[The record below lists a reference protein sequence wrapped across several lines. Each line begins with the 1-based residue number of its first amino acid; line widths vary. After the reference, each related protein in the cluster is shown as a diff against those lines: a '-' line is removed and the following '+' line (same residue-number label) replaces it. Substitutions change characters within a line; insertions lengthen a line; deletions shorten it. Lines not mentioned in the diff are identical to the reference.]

1 MANSERVYKFLTQE
15 LTIRA
20 SAVIATH
27 VVDEMRAVHDALPI
41 ATVALGRTMIGSLL
55 LASQLKEDQALS
67 LYFQG
72 DGGLGRVFAEATYEG
87 RTRGYVTHPKFM
99 LLSEDAL
106 NIGAGVGR
114 GLLTV
119 THHLPTG
126 ETPHRG
132 SVQIRT
138 GEVGDDIAYYL
149 HQSHQIPSI
158 VSLGVLLDEDGKVTA
173 AGGVLIELM
182 PGATEETIAK
192 LETRMRQVPSLS
204 KRIFDG
210 ASAEDLVNDYLS
222 DFGLIPME
230 HDYPIKYECR
240 CNVDRVKSSVALLG
254 AKELDEII
262 IDGKPLEISCEFC
275 GRKYSLSPNDLA
287 EVKTKIQN
295 STLN

>member
-1 MANSERVYKFLTQE
+1 MANTERVHKYLTQE

-27 VVDEMRAVHDALPI
+27 VVDEMRAVHNAFPI

-55 LASQLKEDQALS
+55 LASQLKQNQALS

-87 RTRGYVTHPKFM
+87 KTRGYVTHPKFM
-99 LLSEDAL
+99 LLSEDNL
-106 NIGAGVGR
+106 SIGAGVGR

-158 VSLGVLLDEDGKVTA
+158 VSLGVLVDENGKVTA

-182 PGATEETIAK
+182 PGVTEETISK
-192 LETRMRQVPSLS
+192 LEARMRQVPPLS

-210 ASAEDLVNDYLS
+210 ASAEELVRDYLG
-222 DFGLIPME
+222 DFGLIEME

-240 CNVDRVKSSVALLG
+240 CNMDRVKNSVALLG
-254 AKELDEII
+254 TTELDEILRE
-262 IDGKPLEISCEFC
+262 GKPLEVGCEFC
-275 GRKYSLSPNDLA
+275 GRKYSLSPSDIS
-287 EVKTKIQN
+287 EVKNKIER

>member
-1 MANSERVYKFLTQE
+1 MAKTERVHKYLTQE

-27 VVDEMRAVHDALPI
+27 VVEEMRGIHDAFPI

-55 LASQLKEDQALS
+55 LASQLKQNQALS

-87 RTRGYVTHPKFM
+87 KCRGYVTHPRFM
-99 LLSEDAL
+99 LLSEDSL
-106 NIGAGVGR
+106 SIGAGVGR

-158 VSLGVLLDEDGKVTA
+158 VALSVLVDQDGKVTA

-182 PGATEETIAK
+182 PGVTEETIAK
-192 LETRMRQVPSLS
+192 LESRVRTVPPLS

-210 ASAEDLVNDYLS
+210 ATAEDLVRDYLG
-222 DFGLIPME
+222 DFGLMPME

-240 CNVDRVKSSVALLG
+240 CNVDRVKNSVALLG
-254 AKELDEII
+254 TKELDEII
-262 IDGKPLEISCEFC
+262 REGKPLEVNCEFC
-275 GRKYSLSPNDLA
+275 GRKYSLSSTDII
-287 EVKTKIQN
+287 EVKTRVDR
-295 STLN
+295 STFN

>member
-1 MANSERVYKFLTQE
+1 MANSERVHKYLTQE

-27 VVDEMRAVHDALPI
+27 IVEEMRAIHEAFPI

-55 LASQLKEDQALS
+55 LASQLKQNQALS

-87 RTRGYVTHPKFM
+87 KCRGYVSHPKFM
-99 LLSEDAL
+99 LLSEDSL
-106 NIGAGVGR
+106 NIGSAVGR

-158 VSLGVLLDEDGKVTA
+158 VSLGVLVDENGKVSA

-182 PGATEETIAK
+182 PGVTEETILK
-192 LETRMRQVPSLS
+192 LEARVRTVPPLS

-210 ASAEDLVNDYLS
+210 ASAEELVHDYLG
-222 DFGLIPME
+222 DFGLMPME

-240 CNVDRVKSSVALLG
+240 CNLDRVKNSVSLLG
-254 AKELDEII
+254 EQELDEII
-262 IDGKPLEISCEFC
+262 RAGKPLEVGCEFC
-275 GRKYSLSPNDLA
+275 GRKYSLSPTDIA
-287 EVKTKIQN
+287 EVKARIERG
-295 STLN
+295 TLN

>member
-1 MANSERVYKFLTQE
+1 MANSERVHKFLTQE

-27 VVDEMRAVHDALPI
+27 VVDEMRAVHDSFPI

-55 LASQLKEDQALS
+55 LASQLKENQALS

-87 RTRGYVTHPKFM
+87 KTRGYVTHPKFM
-99 LLSEDAL
+99 LLNEDAFS
-106 NIGAGVGR
+106 IGAGVGR

-126 ETPHRG
+126 EIPHRG

-158 VSLGVLLDEDGKVTA
+158 VSLGVLLDENGKVTA

-182 PGATEETIAK
+182 PGVTEETIAK
-192 LETRMRQVPSLS
+192 LETRVRTVPPIS

-210 ASAEDLVNDYLS
+210 ASAEDIVNDYLS
-222 DFGLIPME
+222 DFGLIKME
-230 HDYPIKYECR
+230 HDYEVKYECR
-240 CNVDRVKSSVALLG
+240 CNIDRVKSSVALLG

-262 IDGKPLEISCEFC
+262 SDGKPLEITCEFC
-275 GRKYSLSPNDLA
+275 GRKYSLSPKDLA
-287 EVKTKIQN
+287 EVKTKIQ
-295 STLN
+295 STSLN